1 MLSVSDTGTGIPT
14 DPLKYVF
21 EPFFTTKGVRK
32 GSGLGLSM
40 VYGFAKQ
47 SGGNATIYSEQ
58 DEGTTVKI
66 YLPQSTAEDGATDR
80 KSTAGDIP
88 VAQGERILV
97 VEDNPDV
104 RTLAVALLSNLGYEI
119 VEAGNAQAG
128 LDVLAHSTEIDLL
141 LSDVVLPGEMNGPDL
156 AAEVQYRYPAI
167 KVIFMTG
174 YAENA
179 FGNRQDSDA
188 LMNLIL
194 KLFGKAE
201 LATTIRRVL
210 DN

>member
-1 MLSVSDTGTGIPT
+1 MLSMSDTGTGIPT
-14 DPLKYVF
+14 ETLKHVF

-40 VYGFAKQ
+40 VY
-47 SGGNATIYSEQ
+47 GNATIYSEQ

-104 RTLAVALLSNLGYEI
+104 RTLAVALLSNIGYEI
-119 VEAGNAQAG
+119 VEAGNAQVG
-128 LDVLAHSTEIDLL
+128 LDVLAHSAEIDLL

-156 AAEVQYRYPAI
+156 AAEVQYR
-167 KVIFMTG
+167 
-174 YAENA
+174 
-179 FGNRQDSDA
+179 
-188 LMNLIL
+188 
-194 KLFGKAE
+194 
-201 LATTIRRVL
+201 
-210 DN
+210 

>member
-1 MLSVSDTGTGIPT
+1 
-14 DPLKYVF
+14 
-21 EPFFTTKGVRK
+21 
-32 GSGLGLSM
+32 
-40 VYGFAKQ
+40 
-47 SGGNATIYSEQ
+47 
-58 DEGTTVKI
+58 
-66 YLPQSTAEDGATDR
+66 
-80 KSTAGDIP
+80 

-119 VEAGNAQAG
+119 VDAGNAQAG
-128 LDVLAHSTEIDLL
+128 LDVLAHSAEIDLL
-141 LSDVVLPGEMNGPDL
+141 LSDVVLLGEMNGPDL
-156 AAEVQYRYPAI
+156 AAEVQYCYPAI

-179 FGNRQDSDA
+179 FGNQQDSDA

-194 KLFGKAE
+194 KPFGKAE